1 MFQLKRIF
9 WVAFVFV
16 AVLTRASAEES
27 PVDSVSRQ
35 FRILTYQQFRS
46 NRTEFDRR
54 IAAAEQVTAEWKQH
68 GEPADR
74 MAEIVDWFKV
84 AQKSQRLP
92 TKPNYRKTSK
102 IPAHHDSIKQLDH
115 EPPDK
120 VVIQNQIQPT
130 PQNVQQE
137 NTPKPIKQLD
147 HEPPDKVVI
156 QNQIQPTP
164 QNVQQENTPK
174 PIKQLDHEPPDKV
187 VIQNQIQP
195 APKNAQQ
202 KNTPEPIKQLD
213 HEPPDKVVIQ
223 NQIQPAPKNAQ
234 QKNTPE
240 PIKQLDHEPPDKV
253 IIQNQIQP
261 APKNVQQENTPVAP
275 LKSNSTKPLLASDF
289 TSPRIKDTEVRV
301 TRKPVFSQRRRRSA
315 PFSEIR
321 THEPEPSVSLAGP
334 KQSFIEPPSD
344 DGLFVQPPPI
354 ENTKPPF
361 NLEVLTAKIRS
372 LNLSLTQIESD
383 LAVDREWPLV
393 DLEATT
399 KQLAKLLREY
409 DLVMTY
415 FNVTPPRFHSQMMV
429 PLEPTT
435 SVALLAQRLFELKIR
450 LANDVS
456 SNSDQLVRLNR
467 VYDRMQQ
474 MSPPPRGRQP

>member
-84 AQKSQRLP
+84 AQRSQRLP
-92 TKPNYRKTSK
+92 TKPNYRKTSE
-102 IPAHHDSIKQLDH
+102 IPAHHDA
-115 EPPDK
+115 
-120 VVIQNQIQPT
+120 
-130 PQNVQQE
+130 
-137 NTPKPIKQLD
+137 
-147 HEPPDKVVI
+147 
-156 QNQIQPTP
+156 
-164 QNVQQENTPK
+164 
-174 PIKQLDHEPPDKV
+174 IKQLDHEPPDKV

-195 APKNAQQ
+195 APQNVQQ

-213 HEPPDKVVIQ
+213 RDHEPRDKVAIQ
-223 NQIQPAPKNAQ
+223 NQIQPGSQ
-234 QKNTPE
+234 
-240 PIKQLDHEPPDKV
+240 
-253 IIQNQIQP
+253 
-261 APKNVQQENTPVAP
+261 NVQQENTPVTP
-275 LKSNSTKPLLASDF
+275 LKPNSTKPLLASDF
-289 TSPRIKDTEVRV
+289 ISPRIKDTKVRV
-301 TRKPVFSQRRRRSA
+301 TRKPVFSQRRRRSD
-315 PFSEIR
+315 PFSEVR
-321 THEPEPSVSLAGP
+321 TREPEPSVPLAGP

-344 DGLFVQPPPI
+344 DGLFVQRPPI

-474 MSPPPRGRQP
+474 MSPPPRGRQQ

>member
-1 MFQLKRIF
+1 MRMFQLKRIF

-102 IPAHHDSIKQLDH
+102 IPAHHDA
-115 EPPDK
+115 
-120 VVIQNQIQPT
+120 
-130 PQNVQQE
+130 
-137 NTPKPIKQLD
+137 IKQLD

-213 HEPPDKVVIQ
+213 HEPPDKVIIQ
-223 NQIQPAPKNAQ
+223 NQIQPAPQNVQ
-234 QKNTPE
+234 QKNIPE
-240 PIKQLDHEPPDKV
+240 PIKQLDYKPPGKV
-253 IIQNQIQP
+253 VIQNQIQP

>member
-27 PVDSVSRQ
+27 SVDSVSRQ

-84 AQKSQRLP
+84 AQRSQRLP
-92 TKPNYRKTSK
+92 TKPNYRKTSE
-102 IPAHHDSIKQLDH
+102 IPAHHDA
-115 EPPDK
+115 
-120 VVIQNQIQPT
+120 
-130 PQNVQQE
+130 
-137 NTPKPIKQLD
+137 
-147 HEPPDKVVI
+147 
-156 QNQIQPTP
+156 
-164 QNVQQENTPK
+164 
-174 PIKQLDHEPPDKV
+174 IKQLDHEPPDKV

-195 APKNAQQ
+195 APQNVQQ

-213 HEPPDKVVIQ
+213 RDHEPRDKVAIQ
-223 NQIQPAPKNAQ
+223 NQIQPGSQ
-234 QKNTPE
+234 
-240 PIKQLDHEPPDKV
+240 
-253 IIQNQIQP
+253 
-261 APKNVQQENTPVAP
+261 NVQQENTPVTP
-275 LKSNSTKPLLASDF
+275 LKPNSTKPLLASDF
-289 TSPRIKDTEVRV
+289 ISPRIKDTKVRV
-301 TRKPVFSQRRRRSA
+301 TRKPVFSQRRRRSD
-315 PFSEIR
+315 PFSEVR
-321 THEPEPSVSLAGP
+321 TREPEPSVPLAGP

-344 DGLFVQPPPI
+344 DGLFVQRPPI

-474 MSPPPRGRQP
+474 MSPPPRGRQQ

>member
-137 NTPKPIKQLD
+137 NTPK
-147 HEPPDKVVI
+147 
-156 QNQIQPTP
+156 
-164 QNVQQENTPK
+164 
-174 PIKQLDHEPPDKV
+174 
-187 VIQNQIQP
+187 
-195 APKNAQQ
+195 
-202 KNTPEPIKQLD
+202 PIKQLD

>member
-137 NTPKPIKQLD
+137 NTPK
-147 HEPPDKVVI
+147 
-156 QNQIQPTP
+156 
-164 QNVQQENTPK
+164 
-174 PIKQLDHEPPDKV
+174 
-187 VIQNQIQP
+187 
-195 APKNAQQ
+195 
-202 KNTPEPIKQLD
+202 
-213 HEPPDKVVIQ
+213 
-223 NQIQPAPKNAQ
+223 
-234 QKNTPE
+234 